1 MEAERLFDPQ
11 AILRYRRR
19 ALAAGSADAD
29 FLLKLVSE
37 ELAARLTAVE
47 RRFDCALSLHAQSG
61 LMARLITA
69 SGKAGE
75 ILRLEQHAD
84 FLGPEHA
91 GAVTDLETFPVAG
104 TSVGLVVA
112 PLSMHL
118 INDLPGLLLQ
128 IRQALHPDGLFLGV
142 LPGAGTLGELR
153 DCLLQAE
160 TELSG
165 GTSPRVIPFADVR
178 DCGALLQR
186 AGFALPV
193 VDAET
198 YTVRYD
204 TMFDL
209 MKDLR
214 AMGMGN
220 PLTAR
225 SRKPAGRGLF
235 MRAAELYAQQY
246 EDADG
251 RIRASFRMLYLS
263 GWAPHESQQ
272 KPLAP
277 GSGQVSLAKI
287 LGTDRAE

>member
-11 AILRYRRR
+11 LVLRNRRR

-29 FLLKLVSE
+29 FLLNLVCK
-37 ELAARLTAVE
+37 ELAVRLSAVE
-47 RRFDCALSLHAQSG
+47 RRFDRALTLHAQSD
-61 LMARLITA
+61 LMAKLVVA
-69 SGKAGE
+69 GGKATE
-75 ILRLEQHAD
+75 VARLEQHVD
-84 FLGPEHA
+84 FLGHDHA
-91 GAVTDLETFPVAG
+91 GAVTDLESLPIAG
-104 TSVGLVVA
+104 EAVGLVVA
-112 PLSMHL
+112 PLSLHL
-118 INDLPGLLLQ
+118 VNDLPGLLLQ
-128 IRQALHPDGLFLGV
+128 IRQSLHPDGLFLAA

-160 TELSG
+160 TELTG
-165 GTSPRVIPFADVR
+165 GASPRVIPFADVR

-186 AGFALPV
+186 AGFTLPV

-214 AMGMGN
+214 AMGMSN

-225 SRKPAGRGLF
+225 SRRPASRELF
-235 MRAAELYAQQY
+235 MRAAHLYARQFS
-246 EDADG
+246 DADG
-251 RIRASFRMLYLS
+251 RIRASFRILYLS

-277 GSGQVSLAKI
+277 GSGQVSLAEI
-287 LGTDRAE
+287 LDTGRAR